1 MFAFFTSFG
10 RAIHWPQQATHFG
23 FSTKILIHQPQNT
36 RTRRR
41 QARMRRTHT
50 FTRSRSNTLRLFRRR
65 RKGSSS
71 AGFACSL
78 HTYAAG
84 QKAATTTTTAT
95 TMERWPQN
103 SVSKSVFLAVV
114 SPLRTVFFLC
124 STFSQHLRTKFQISP
139 QTIIHFF
146 LQFNYLRLSTQNNE
160 KALHRGSQEAKGKLF
175 IFPMLPIFPPL
186 PTAVR
191 GTFGRLHA
199 SSPNFYTPQYNP
211 LPGAQYSDSLF
222 THWKR

>member
-1 MFAFFTSFG
+1 MFAFSTSFG

-41 QARMRRTHT
+41 DARMRRTHT

-84 QKAATTTTTAT
+84 QKAATTTTTTTTAT

-114 SPLRTVFFLC
+114 SPLRTVFFSLLNFFAALENKI
-124 STFSQHLRTKFQISP
+124 SKATQSYFSP

-146 LQFNYLRLSTQNNE
+146 
-160 KALHRGSQEAKGKLF
+160 
-175 IFPMLPIFPPL
+175 
-186 PTAVR
+186 
-191 GTFGRLHA
+191 
-199 SSPNFYTPQYNP
+199 SPV
-211 LPGAQYSDSLF
+211 
-222 THWKR
+222 